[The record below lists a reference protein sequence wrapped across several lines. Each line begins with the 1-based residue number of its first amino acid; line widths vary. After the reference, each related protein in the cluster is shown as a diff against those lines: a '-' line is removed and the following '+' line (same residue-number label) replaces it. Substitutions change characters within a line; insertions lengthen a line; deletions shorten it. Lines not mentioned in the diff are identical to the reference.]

1 VTQPRT
7 ALVTGGSRGIGRA
20 IALRLAADGF
30 AVAVNYR
37 RDAEAAEEVVGRI
50 TADGGR
56 AAAYAASVADRA
68 DREVL
73 VSKVLADFGAV
84 DAFVSNAGIASR
96 GQTVADTDLAEY
108 ERVMATHVT
117 GAFHLAQLLLPQMRD
132 LPRGDIVLVSSV
144 AASRASA
151 RGGPYTMAKVALEA
165 LGRTLALEEMPH
177 GIHTNIVAPGL
188 VATDMGDRLARALA
202 GVEAAGLDAAAPY
215 GHVCRPEEVADVV
228 AFLVSDAAGYVN
240 GQRIEVDGGGSAF
253 S

>member
-1 VTQPRT
+1 MTERRV

-20 IALRLAADGF
+20 IAVRLAADGF

-37 RDAEAAEEVVGRI
+37 KDAGAAREVVDRI
-50 TADGGR
+50 AADGGR
-56 AAAYAASVADRA
+56 AAAYPGSVAVA
-68 DREVL
+68 EDREAL
-73 VSKVLADFGAV
+73 VAGILADFGAV

-96 GQTVADTDLAEY
+96 GNAVADTDLAEY

-117 GAFHLAQLLLPQMRD
+117 GAFHLAQLLLPQMRTR
-132 LPRGDIVLVSSV
+132 PRGDIVLVSSV
-144 AASRASA
+144 AASRPSA
-151 RGGPYTMAKVALEA
+151 GGGPYTMAKVALEA
-165 LGRTLALEEMPH
+165 LGRTLALEEMRH

-188 VATDMGDRLARALA
+188 VATDMGERLTRAVA
-202 GVEAAGLDAAAPY
+202 GVDVSALDATAPY